1 MSKTID
7 KSPTNTEHDHV
18 YDYPA
23 CCLTWLPVL
32 LYLLC
37 NTRFIQTQ
45 IGCHPQLNQANTRK
59 SIQRIRNNTSDETI
73 PSHSYFI
80 QQFRTTLDMSNS
92 KLFFFYKRFS
102 DLDTQ
107 EIFFQEETIECNVY
121 STRKST
127 RSFQWRTEFSK
138 SHTSCTYFFSS
149 ILSI

>member
-45 IGCHPQLNQANTRK
+45 IGCHPQLNQTNTRK

-92 KLFFFYKRFS
+92 KLFFFFTNVLVTWIHKKYFS
-102 DLDTQ
+102 KKKL
-107 EIFFQEETIECNVY
+107 ECNVY

>member
-1 MSKTID
+1 MII
-7 KSPTNTEHDHV
+7 HV
-18 YDYPA
+18 LLFD
-23 CCLTWLPVL
+23 LTRLPDL

-92 KLFFFYKRFS
+92 SEGQALFLQTF
-102 DLDTQ
+102 
-107 EIFFQEETIECNVY
+107 
-121 STRKST
+121 
-127 RSFQWRTEFSK
+127 
-138 SHTSCTYFFSS
+138 
-149 ILSI
+149 

>member
-1 MSKTID
+1 MT
-7 KSPTNTEHDHV
+7 TV
-18 YDYPA
+18 PA
-23 CCLTWLPVL
+23 I

-92 KLFFFYKRFS
+92 SEGQALFFF
-102 DLDTQ
+102 T
-107 EIFFQEETIECNVY
+107 NVLVTWIHKKY
-121 STRKST
+121 
-127 RSFQWRTEFSK
+127 FSK
-138 SHTSCTYFFSS
+138 KNLECKCQIPPLNRLEVLNGVLNFQNLTLAVLISFPQSYQFEPF
-149 ILSI
+149 